1 MMQQTGRGGEA
12 EASFKPT
19 GSTSDRQNHQVLAWR
34 RYTELHLFDQER
46 GRDWSDSVQMI
57 W

>member
-1 MMQQTGRGGEA
+1 MQQTERGGEA

-34 RYTELHLFDQER
+34 RYTELHLFDHSEVVIGQIACR
-46 GRDWSDSVQMI
+46 
-57 W
+57 